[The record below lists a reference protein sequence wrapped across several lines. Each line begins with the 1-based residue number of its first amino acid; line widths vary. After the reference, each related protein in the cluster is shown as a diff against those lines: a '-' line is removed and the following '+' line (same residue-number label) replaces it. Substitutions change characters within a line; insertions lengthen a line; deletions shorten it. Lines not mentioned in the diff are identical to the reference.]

1 MANTVCEEMC
11 AYGEEH
17 QKECQIFSKV
27 EPQLKVEDFSTP
39 SPIYWCITAIRLLVL
54 RESDP
59 IKYGIVT
66 RMMDHNEEHAAK
78 KSNWKLYKEN
88 VVDFLRYSLIFQ
100 PRQLY
105 QDSCLCNYCV
115 YVMFKRLMFHQ
126 RSTRR
131 CSGNHFSRH
140 FSQKRNRIS
149 GRMRPFANFTI

>member
-1 MANTVCEEMC
+1 MHLASINCFLHSFKKYNPINVKDASLIRVSTPSIPVCEEMC

-88 VVDFLRYSLIFQ
+88 VVDFLRYSLIF
-100 PRQLY
+100 
-105 QDSCLCNYCV
+105 
-115 YVMFKRLMFHQ
+115 
-126 RSTRR
+126 
-131 CSGNHFSRH
+131 
-140 FSQKRNRIS
+140 
-149 GRMRPFANFTI
+149 

>member
-1 MANTVCEEMC
+1 MRLFIRVSTPYIPVCEEMC

-88 VVDFLRYSLIFQ
+88 VVDFLRYSLIF
-100 PRQLY
+100 
-105 QDSCLCNYCV
+105 
-115 YVMFKRLMFHQ
+115 
-126 RSTRR
+126 
-131 CSGNHFSRH
+131 
-140 FSQKRNRIS
+140 
-149 GRMRPFANFTI
+149 

>member
-27 EPQLKVEDFSTP
+27 EPRLKVEDFSTP

-88 VVDFLRYSLIFQ
+88 VVDFLRYSLIFS
-100 PRQLY
+100 PGSSYARI
-105 QDSCLCNYCV
+105 
-115 YVMFKRLMFHQ
+115 LMF
-126 RSTRR
+126 
-131 CSGNHFSRH
+131 
-140 FSQKRNRIS
+140 
-149 GRMRPFANFTI
+149 M